1 MTRIVRRFVSLTFTC
16 VLPVAV
22 LLSLCVTGH
31 FARAGTAE
39 DLAQPY
45 WGDHP
50 DNVPPE
56 GFIALFNGT
65 DLTNWKGLVS
75 PAGGPPVRAKM
86 SPEKLAEEQAKADQ
100 QMRDHWKVVDGIL
113 TYDGLGQS
121 LCSAKDYDDIEL
133 WVDWK
138 ITPRVTAAF
147 ISAAARRCKSGS
159 NDKPA
164 HGIGSGGLYNNQKK
178 ENPHDPL
185 VLADNPIGQWNRY
198 FIRMVGDKVT
208 VYLNKKLVTDN
219 VVLENYWER
228 SKPIYAKGQIELQH
242 HHSPLFYKNIFLREL
257 PK

>member
-1 MTRIVRRFVSLTFTC
+1 MHRTIGVFL
-16 VLPVAV
+16 V
-22 LLSLCVTGH
+22 LLSACS
-31 FARAGTAE
+31 FARGADPA
-39 DLAQPY
+39 DLTQPY
-45 WGDHP
+45 WDEHP
-50 DNVPPE
+50 ENVPPE

-75 PAGGPPVRAKM
+75 PVGGPPARAKM
-86 SPEKLAEEQAKADQ
+86 SPEKLAEEQQKADQ
-100 QMRDHWKVVDGIL
+100 QMRDHWKVVDGVL
-113 TYDGLGQS
+113 TYDGKGQS

-138 ITPRVTAAF
+138 ITP
-147 ISAAARRCKSGS
+147 KGDSGIYLRGS
-159 NDKPA
+159 PQVQIWDPTDKPA